1 MICIFYC
8 LIWFLVR
15 FMWLTVGYHV
25 LCHIFGL
32 DSFTVKNI
40 HAVKKCF
47 NGPEAC
53 FGLSA
58 IHWWLGGGRTLRL
71 VHWSG
76 SEFSGKKKLRART
89 LWQTGKLGFNALSMS
104 SKHIIPGKFSR
115 WARLISCNLWH
126 NGAVKSMNS
135 FCVCMLNL
143 SMFN

>member
-15 FMWLTVGYHV
+15 FMWLTVGYHI

-76 SEFSGKKKLRART
+76 SEFSGKKNFVPELC
-89 LWQTGKLGFNALSMS
+89 GKLANWDLMHYRWVPNTS
-104 SKHIIPGKFSR
+104 SLASPVDEHGWLVVTSDIMEPSSQWTRFVF
-115 WARLISCNLWH
+115 AC
-126 NGAVKSMNS
+126 
-135 FCVCMLNL
+135 
-143 SMFN
+143 